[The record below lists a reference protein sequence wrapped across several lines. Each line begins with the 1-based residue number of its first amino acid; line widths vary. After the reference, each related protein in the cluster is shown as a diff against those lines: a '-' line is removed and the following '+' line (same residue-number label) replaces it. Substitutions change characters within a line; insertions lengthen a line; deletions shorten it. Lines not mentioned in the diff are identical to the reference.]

1 MPAPMAV
8 PYLNA
13 DGRPAAGGE
22 RWDRFLLQADYPG
35 EPHAFVGQDVRQME
49 KVLISARPIAEG
61 VEWRR
66 RAWAQLSTLENAK
79 VLRCLEVIE
88 EAGWRYEIFS
98 APPAMSLQEWIAA
111 HRPGFDEIESLVRQ
125 LAAIL
130 TALHAEGLVHLN
142 LRPETI
148 HIDEVEGRLEFWLGG
163 LGQATLFDQPD
174 LIPVEVNPFYAPP
187 EAAGLTR
194 HTPGAGLCAWD
205 WWSLGRVVQQFML
218 GGHVLGLLLN
228 RDVSVPNPDLRM
240 RAELL
245 LQEKEPPGVRAGAVE
260 QMTIEP
266 AAMPLLRGLLTGAVD
281 ARWRNDS
288 VQRWLGHEPVQDYYD
303 LPRTARLWSHQGQVF
318 TVHSA
323 AEFFTRPE
331 NWATGVDML
340 LNPEQSGTFAHFLSQ
355 IPAYRADW
363 DRLCSVC
370 ELAGTPGW
378 AELPEKARR
387 TLTAAAAWLVLSV
400 AGGGRALFRVG
411 GYAMDNTGLANLL
424 RKPGGEESVELFRAL
439 LSPAVVD
446 FVESLE
452 PAAGRTLRTVST
464 RGGAA
469 LKTALENGWLHPSD
483 IPGHARLFAL
493 SLERAS
499 SLNER
504 VAKLTATYATSR
516 HPELAR
522 MLTSRSLT
530 QAEALLLAFTGET
543 PEQCGYVT
551 HAEARNERYHLL
563 KADADRISVMLGWVQ
578 LHELLR
584 FARLW
589 GAPWPAYAGAAAAL
603 VGAIAL
609 MSLSLTATILVAA
622 LLLFSRAW
630 VWYSVRQFFR
640 RAEPQVKPW
649 HWRDGTARSAIE
661 VARVAGGLD
670 ARAIAE
676 ARRQLATLQAGMA
689 EFVVE
694 ARRSPPLHEP
704 HWWDLMG
711 AIGVATVVS
720 LCALMYA
727 VAQVNWSSDDAAS
740 AALVATPEPAQPAV
754 IRSRLEHVDRS
765 IPISEVEDPEG
776 LLATGKYE
784 VVDDG
789 FGRRLRGPLQKWEN
803 FAPPGVASLIVEA
816 RAPASPEQAAFAVV
830 SATMAL
836 QPYLRDS
843 VGVLLAVRVPTT
855 RGVGLLLFNGRERRL
870 LEREVLL
877 VRGEPVE
884 RTWYEV
890 EGRRVFYV
898 GSALPMDA
906 TISLA
911 PP

>member
-1 MPAPMAV
+1 MAV

-13 DGRPAAGGE
+13 EGRPVVSGE
-22 RWDRFLLQADYPG
+22 RWNRFLLQADYPG
-35 EPHAFVGQDVRQME
+35 DPHSFVGQDVRQME
-49 KVLISARPIAEG
+49 KVLICAHPVGEG
-61 VEWRR
+61 MEWRR

-79 VLRCLEVIE
+79 VLRCRDVIE
-88 EAGWRYEIFS
+88 ESGWRYEILS
-98 APPAMSLQEWIAA
+98 APPPMSLQEWIAA

-142 LRPETI
+142 IRPETI
-148 HIDEVEGRLEFWLGG
+148 HIEESESRLEFWLGG
-163 LGQATLFDQPD
+163 LGQVTLFDQPD
-174 LIPVEVNPFYAPP
+174 LIPVEVDPFYAPP

-194 HTPGAGLCAWD
+194 HTPGPGLCAWD
-205 WWSLGRVVQQFML
+205 WWSLGRVVQQFIL
-218 GGHVLGLLLN
+218 GKHVLGMLLD
-228 RDVSVPNPDLRM
+228 RDVSVSNPDLRM

-260 QMTIEP
+260 QMTVEP
-266 AAMPLLRGLLTGAVD
+266 AAIPLLRGLLTGAVD

-288 VQRWLGHEPVQDYYD
+288 VQRWLSHDPVQDYYD
-303 LPRTARLWSHQGQVF
+303 LPRTARLWSYKGQVF

-331 NWATGVDML
+331 NWATGADTL
-340 LNPEQSGTFAHFLSQ
+340 LNPEQPGTFAHFLSQ
-355 IPAYRADW
+355 TPAYRADW
-363 DRLCSVC
+363 DRLCSVR

-387 TLTAAAAWLVLSV
+387 ALTVAAAWLVLSV
-400 AGGGRALFRVG
+400 AGGGRALFRVC
-411 GYAMDNTGLANLL
+411 GYAMDNTGLSNLL
-424 RKPGGEESVELFRAL
+424 RNPGGEESVELFRAL
-439 LSPAVVD
+439 LNPAVVD
-446 FVESLE
+446 FVASLE
-452 PAAGRTLRTVST
+452 PAAGRTLQTVAT

-469 LKTALENGWLHPSD
+469 LKTALGNGWLHPTD

-504 VAKLTATYATSR
+504 VATLTATYATSR

-530 QAEALLLAFTGET
+530 LGESLLLAFTGQT

-551 HAEARNERYHLL
+551 HAEARNERYQLL

-589 GAPWPAYAGAAAAL
+589 GAPWPVYAGVATA
-603 VGAIAL
+603 VIGAVAL

-622 LLLFSRAW
+622 LLLLSRVW
-630 VWYSVRQFFR
+630 VWYSVWRYFR
-640 RAEPQVKPW
+640 RAEPQGRPW

-661 VARVAGGLD
+661 VARVAAGLD

-676 ARRQLATLQAGMA
+676 ARRQLATLRAGMT
-689 EFVVE
+689 EFVAE
-694 ARRSPPLHEP
+694 ARHAPPLPEA

-711 AIGVATVVS
+711 AIGLATVVS
-720 LCALMYA
+720 FCALMYS
-727 VAQVNWSSDDAAS
+727 VAQVNWSSGEAEPEEI
-740 AALVATPEPAQPAV
+740 ATSPEPAQPTV

-789 FGRRLRGPLQKWEN
+789 FGRRLRGPLQKWDTY
-803 FAPPGVASLIVEA
+803 APPKVESLVVEA

-830 SATMAL
+830 NATMAL

-855 RGVGLLLFNGRERRL
+855 RGVGLLLFNGKERRL

-877 VRGEPVE
+877 VRGELTA
-884 RTWYEV
+884 RTWYEL

>member
-1 MPAPMAV
+1 MPAPKAV
-8 PYLNA
+8 PYPTA
-13 DGRPAAGGE
+13 EGRPAAAGE

-49 KVLISARPIAEG
+49 KVLINARPISEG

-66 RAWAQLSTLENAK
+66 RAWAQLSTLQNAK
-79 VLRCLEVIE
+79 VLHCRDVIE

-148 HIDEVEGRLEFWLGG
+148 HIEEVEGRLEFWLGG
-163 LGQATLFDQPD
+163 LGQVTLFDQPD
-174 LIPVEVNPFYAPP
+174 LIAIEVDPFYAPP

-194 HTPGAGLCAWD
+194 HTPGQGLCAWD
-205 WWSLGRVVQQFML
+205 WWSLGRVVQQFIL
-218 GGHVLGLLLN
+218 GGHVLGMLLD
-228 RDVSVPNPDLRM
+228 RDVSIPNPDLRM

-260 QMTIEP
+260 QMTVEP
-266 AAMPLLRGLLTGAVD
+266 AAIPLLRGLLTGAVD

-288 VQRWLGHEPVQDYYD
+288 VQRWLSHDPVQDYYD
-303 LPRTARLWSHQGQVF
+303 LPRTARLWSYNGQVF

-323 AEFFTRPE
+323 AEFFTQPE
-331 NWATGVDML
+331 NWAVGVDTL
-340 LNPEQSGTFAHFLSQ
+340 LNPERPGTFAHFLSQ
-355 IPAYRADW
+355 TSSYRADW
-363 DRLCSVC
+363 DRLCSVR

-387 TLTAAAAWLVLSV
+387 TLTVAAAWLVLSV
-400 AGGGRALFRVG
+400 AGGGRALFRVC
-411 GYAMDNTGLANLL
+411 GYPIDNTGLSTLL

-452 PAAGRTLRTVST
+452 PAAGRTLQTVST

-469 LKTALENGWLHPSD
+469 LKAALENGWLHPTD

-504 VAKLTATYATSR
+504 VATLTATYATSR

-530 QAEALLLAFTGET
+530 LAESLLLAFTGQT

-551 HAEARNERYHLL
+551 HAEARNERYQLL
-563 KADADRISVMLGWVQ
+563 KGDADRISVMLGWVQ

-589 GAPWPAYAGAAAAL
+589 GAPWPVYAAVAAGL
-603 VGAIAL
+603 TGAIAL
-609 MSLSLTATILVAA
+609 MSLSLTTTALVAA
-622 LLLFSRAW
+622 LLLFSRVW
-630 VWYSVRQFFR
+630 VWYSVRRFFR
-640 RAEPQVKPW
+640 RAEPQIKPW
-649 HWRDGTARSAIE
+649 HWRDGYARSARE
-661 VARVAGGLD
+661 VERVAGGLD

-676 ARRQLATLQAGMA
+676 SRRQLATLQAGMA

-694 ARRSPPLHEP
+694 ARRAPSLREP

-711 AIGVATVVS
+711 AIGITTVVS
-720 LCALMYA
+720 LCALMYS
-727 VAQVNWSSDDAAS
+727 VAQVSWSSGEEPTD
-740 AALVATPEPAQPAV
+740 VETPTLAPAQPQV
-754 IRSRLEHVDRS
+754 VRSRLEHVDRS
-765 IPISEVEDPEG
+765 IPISEVEDPES

-789 FGRRLRGPLQKWEN
+789 FGRRLRGPLQKWDIY
-803 FAPPGVASLIVEA
+803 APPDVATLVVEA

-830 SATMAL
+830 SASMAL

-877 VRGEPVE
+877 VRGELVE
-884 RTWYEV
+884 RTWYAV